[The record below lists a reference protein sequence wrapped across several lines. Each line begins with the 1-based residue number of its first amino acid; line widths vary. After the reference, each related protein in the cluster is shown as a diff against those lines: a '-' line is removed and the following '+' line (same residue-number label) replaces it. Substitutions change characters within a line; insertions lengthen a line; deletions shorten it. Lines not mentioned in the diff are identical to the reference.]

1 MRMTDAFIPTL
12 KEDPAE
18 AEVISHKLMIRA
30 GLIRKLGAGAYTYLP
45 LGFKVLKKV
54 ENIIREEMDNAG
66 ALELLMPAIH
76 PRELWEKTG
85 RYKLLS
91 EILITYKDRQGRD
104 FLLGP
109 THEEV
114 ITDLVSREIR
124 SYRNLPKTLYQIQV
138 KFRDEPR
145 PRFGVLRSKE
155 FIMKDAY
162 SFDVDKE
169 GLNKSYQAMYAAY
182 CKIFDRCGLNYI
194 AVEADTGFMGGDISH
209 EFMVSSKSGED
220 VVVTCS
226 GCGYAASSVVA
237 ECVKPQTANRAC
249 PPKLNAKAIQRRG
262 KPQTASLKPM
272 QEVKTPGISTV
283 EKVSEFLKVKP
294 NQLIK
299 TLIYESD
306 NKPVVV
312 LIRGDHNLNEIKLT
326 RYLGCNK
333 LEMADD
339 KLIDKVTGGPL
350 GFSGPIGL
358 ENIRGISDYS
368 LAAMHNFI
376 TGANRADTHLI
387 NVNLDRDFKVD
398 EWTDLRYIEEGDI
411 CPRCKEQKIKLE
423 TTIEVGHTFKLG
435 TKYSKDLNADF
446 LDKDGKEKP
455 CIMGCY
461 GIGVNRIIA
470 AAIEQNY
477 DKDGIIWPASIA
489 PYKVII
495 LALNMANR
503 ELTEIA
509 EKLYNES
516 LVQNIDVILDDR
528 QESAGIK
535 FKDADLIG
543 IPIQVILGEKALS
556 KGKVELK
563 IRRDKKTE
571 LLPEEGVIRR
581 IREILKF

>member
-226 GCGYAASSVVA
+226 GCGYAASVA
-237 ECVKPQTANRAC
+237 VAHCLKEPSTVDG
-249 PPKLNAKAIQRRG
+249 PPS
-262 KPQTASLKPM
+262 TDLKPM

-358 ENIRGISDYS
+358 ENIRVISDYS

-571 LLPEEGVIRR
+571 LLPEEEVIRR